1 MTEKERMRLGAIIL
15 AGGRSTRMGQ
25 PKESLPFAGDTLLGR
40 ACRTLLTCTTPV
52 LVVKRDAA
60 QPLPPLPAGVEVA
73 TDATPDSGPLAAI
86 AAGLSGLAD
95 HHGFGAADAAFVCAC
110 DQPFLTQAAV
120 RGLADRLGDAPL
132 VMPRV
137 AGRLQPLGAIYRLVV
152 RPHVEALLAS
162 GTRTPRTLA
171 ELPGVRVLDDSE
183 LRAFDAELLA
193 WVNVNTVPDLEA
205 AMARQ
210 PRRTS
215 HG

>member
-1 MTEKERMRLGAIIL
+1 MRLGAIIL

-60 QPLPPLPAGVEVA
+60 QPLPPLPAGVEVT
-73 TDATPDSGPLAAI
+73 TDATPDAGPLAAL
-86 AAGLSGLAD
+86 ATGLQSLAD
-95 HHGFGAADAAFVCAC
+95 QHGFGAADAAFVCAC

-132 VMPRV
+132 VMPRIG
-137 AGRLQPLGAIYRLVV
+137 GRLQPLGAIYRLAV

-162 GTRTPRTLA
+162 ATRTPRTLA

-193 WVNVNTVPDLEA
+193 WVNVNTVLELEA

-215 HG
+215 RG